1 VQVSGNRDDAPHS
14 VPEPEDWADITER
27 LYLAWRQLRRG
38 SVRKLVAATYEGGG
52 IPLEPSQADVVEFVA
67 LRDGARMVD
76 IANAMRIA
84 QPTAT
89 RVVQR
94 LIDRGLL
101 ERERSAD
108 DGRAVVIRPTE
119 LGRQECERFRT
130 MRRAL
135 LDSILTDLSATE
147 IAAGAQFIERLVD
160 GIDRAA
166 TQIAR
171 VRPSQ

>member
-1 VQVSGNRDDAPHS
+1 VQVSDGHDP
-14 VPEPEDWADITER
+14 TER

-38 SVRKLVAATYEGGG
+38 SVRKLVAATYEDAGV
-52 IPLEPSQADVVEFVA
+52 PLEPSQADIVEFVA
-67 LRDGARMVD
+67 LRDDARMVD
-76 IANAMRIA
+76 IANAMHIA

-101 ERERSAD
+101 ERERSEH
-108 DGRAVVIRPTE
+108 DGRAVVVRATA
-119 LGRQECERFRT
+119 LGRQECERFRA
-130 MRRAL
+130 MRQAL
-135 LDSILTDLSATE
+135 LDLILVELSADE
-147 IAAGAQFIERLVD
+147 IADGARFLERLVD

-166 TQIAR
+166 TQIER

>member
-1 VQVSGNRDDAPHS
+1 MQVSHGQDDG
-14 VPEPEDWADITER
+14 ADPTER

-76 IANAMRIA
+76 IANAMNIA

-108 DGRAVVIRPTE
+108 DGRAVVIRPTA
-119 LGRQECERFRT
+119 LGRQESERFRT
-130 MRRAL
+130 MRSAL
-135 LDSILTDLSATE
+135 LESILADLSEADV
-147 IAAGAQFIERLVD
+147 AAGAAFLERLVA

-166 TQIAR
+166 ADLADQIER

>member
-1 VQVSGNRDDAPHS
+1 MQVSGDRA
-14 VPEPEDWADITER
+14 EPESWGPATER
-27 LYLAWRQLRRG
+27 LYVAWRALRGG

-52 IPLEPSQADVVEFVA
+52 VRLEPNQADIVEFVA
-67 LRDGARMVD
+67 LREGARMVD
-76 IANAMRIA
+76 IANAMHIA

-89 RVVQR
+89 RVVHR

-101 ERERSAD
+101 ERERSAE

-135 LDSILTDLSATE
+135 LDSILTELSADE
-147 IAAGAQFIERLVD
+147 IAAGAQFIEKLVA

-166 TQIAR
+166 AQIER

>member
-1 VQVSGNRDDAPHS
+1 MQVSEDGNA
-14 VPEPEDWADITER
+14 TER
-27 LYLAWRQLRRG
+27 LYVAWRKLRGG

-52 IPLEPSQADVVEFVA
+52 IPLEPSQADIVEFVA

-76 IANAMRIA
+76 IANRMQIA

-101 ERERSAD
+101 ERERSAR

-119 LGRQECERFRT
+119 LGRQECERFRA

-135 LDSILTDLSATE
+135 LGAILDEMSAAE
-147 IAAGAQFIERLVD
+147 IAAGAQFIERLVG
-160 GIDRAA
+160 GIERAA
-166 TQIAR
+166 AQIER